1 VAAESDLHAATDQ
14 RQAFAAVGE
23 RMAWADSHVERSVA
37 GAVALDL
44 SWQVTPITIA
54 TRYMVTSARVA
65 LMLGIS
71 TMVRWWGFVEPT
83 TSPCAVLNTRCLLE
97 TAIRPA
103 TRAEQSAEHAS
114 SRHWKE
120 SAN

>member
-1 VAAESDLHAATDQ
+1 MRPADQ

-23 RMAWADSHVERSVA
+23 RMAWVNSHVERSVA

-65 LMLGIS
+65 LMRGTS
-71 TMVRWWGFVEPT
+71 TVVRWWGFGRTHRLSMRSLKHSVPFGD
-83 TSPCAVLNTRCLLE
+83 C
-97 TAIRPA
+97 
-103 TRAEQSAEHAS
+103 
-114 SRHWKE
+114 
-120 SAN
+120 